1 MQLQLNDTDQ
11 MAIRFSTIVEEKM
24 GDKVDNFCIF
34 NVNDDVNHRE
44 FSIDFEAYNYFVIR
58 LNYDQGRFGCN
69 IISGERMIALNNS
82 QGWWDEAD
90 FDVFLI
96 ELQKELELRIP
107 AKYLQAHGWL

>member
-1 MQLQLNDTDQ
+1 MQLSDTAQ

-24 GDKVDNFCIF
+24 GDKVDKFRIF
-34 NVNDDVNHRE
+34 NVNDDVNHRA

-90 FDVFLI
+90 FDVFL
-96 ELQKELELRIP
+96 KNY
-107 AKYLQAHGWL
+107 KKS

>member
-1 MQLQLNDTDQ
+1 MQFQLNDTDQ
-11 MAIRFSTIVEEKM
+11 MAIRFNKIAREKM
-24 GDKVDNFCIF
+24 GDKVDKFRIF
-34 NVNDDVNHRE
+34 NVNDDVNHRA

-90 FDVFLI
+90 FGVFFK
-96 ELQKELELRIP
+96 ELQKELEFRIP
-107 AKYLQAHGWL
+107 DKYLRAHGWL